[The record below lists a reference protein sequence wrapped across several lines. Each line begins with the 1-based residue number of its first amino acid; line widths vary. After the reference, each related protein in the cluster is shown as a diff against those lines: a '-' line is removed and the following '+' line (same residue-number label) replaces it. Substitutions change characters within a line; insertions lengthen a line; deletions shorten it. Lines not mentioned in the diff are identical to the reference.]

1 MGGLSGDELA
11 AWVVAS
17 CERQGVPVKVT
28 DAVVVSRVVVLLGG
42 RGERAG
48 SVAERG
54 ANPPG
59 RPDQSRQTGSTRP
72 GSTLRAPGVPAAM
85 TA

>member
-1 MGGLSGDELA
+1 MAGLSGEQLA

-28 DAVVVSRVVVLLGG
+28 DSVVVSQVTVLLGG
-42 RGERAG
+42 RADGIVSECAWRKPA
-48 SVAERG
+48 
-54 ANPPG
+54 G
-59 RPDQSRQTGSTRP
+59 RPPTQSRQSGSTRP
-72 GSTLRAPGVPAAM
+72 GSTTVALGEPGAM